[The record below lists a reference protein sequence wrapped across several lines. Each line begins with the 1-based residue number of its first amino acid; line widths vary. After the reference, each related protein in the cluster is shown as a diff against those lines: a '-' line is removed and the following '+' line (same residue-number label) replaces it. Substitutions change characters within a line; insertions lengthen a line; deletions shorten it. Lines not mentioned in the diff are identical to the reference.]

1 MSKSFTANII
11 KQTEKKNWYFLKWF
25 YCIFF
30 SWIYFCAYL
39 LQNSPKRKFK
49 PLHQVEAKSAQWTFI
64 ISFTAIFRTLPLFY
78 IFWLPLTIKVI
89 RFCAVIKSRK
99 PWRF

>member
-11 KQTEKKNWYFLKWF
+11 KQNGKKNWYFLKWF

-39 LQNSPKRKFK
+39 FQNSPKRKFK

-64 ISFTAIFRTLPLFY
+64 ISFTVVFRTLPLFY
-78 IFWLPLTIKVI
+78 FFDSHSPQKWFASVP
-89 RFCAVIKSRK
+89 S
-99 PWRF
+99 